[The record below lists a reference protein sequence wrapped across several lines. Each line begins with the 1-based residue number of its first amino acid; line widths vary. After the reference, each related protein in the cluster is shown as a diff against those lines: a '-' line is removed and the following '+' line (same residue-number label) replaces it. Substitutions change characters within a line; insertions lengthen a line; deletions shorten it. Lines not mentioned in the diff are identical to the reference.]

1 MVVNFANATHF
12 FAMLSGVI
20 AVVLL
25 LRYRAAMKKSGSVK
39 VVGGLKR
46 KYKVAFLPMV
56 LMFVIYFSTEIIK
69 ATYYP
74 VIAGVVIIVLAFV
87 GIIGLATLKMGASK
101 SDVAMA
107 RTFGLFR
114 STFIMLTF
122 TVAVA
127 LLNMQ

>member
-12 FAMLSGVI
+12 FAMLSGII

-56 LMFVIYFSTEIIK
+56 LMLVIYFSTEIIK

-74 VIAGVVIIVLAFV
+74 VIADVVIIVLTFV
-87 GIIGLATLKMGASK
+87 GIIGVATLKMGASK

>member
-1 MVVNFANATHF
+1 
-12 FAMLSGVI
+12 
-20 AVVLL
+20 
-25 LRYRAAMKKSGSVK
+25 MKKSGSVK
-39 VVGGLKR
+39 VVGGLKK

-74 VIAGVVIIVLAFV
+74 VIADVVIIALAFV
-87 GIIGLATLKMGASK
+87 GIIGLATLKMDASK
-101 SDVAMA
+101 SDATMA

-122 TVAVA
+122 TFAVA

>member
-1 MVVNFANATHF
+1 MIVNFANATHF
-12 FAMLSGVI
+12 FAMLSGII

-56 LMFVIYFSTEIIK
+56 LMLVIYFSTEIIK
-69 ATYYP
+69 APYYP
-74 VIAGVVIIVLAFV
+74 VIADVVIIVLAFV
-87 GIIGLATLKMGASK
+87 GIIDLATLKMDAAK
-101 SDVAMA
+101 SDAAMA

>member
-12 FAMLSGVI
+12 FAMLSGII

-39 VVGGLKR
+39 VVGGLKK

-74 VIAGVVIIVLAFV
+74 VIADVVIIALAFV
-87 GIIGLATLKMGASK
+87 GIIGLATLKMDASK
-101 SDVAMA
+101 SDATMA

-122 TVAVA
+122 TFAVA

>member
-25 LRYRAAMKKSGSVK
+25 LRYRDAMKKSGSVK

-46 KYKVAFLPMV
+46 KYKIAFLPMV

-69 ATYYP
+69 TTYYP
-74 VIAGVVIIVLAFV
+74 AIADVVIIVLAFV
-87 GIIGLATLKMGASK
+87 GIIGLATLKMAASK
-101 SDVAMA
+101 SDATMA

>member
-12 FAMLSGVI
+12 FAMLSGI
-20 AVVLL
+20 IDVVLL
-25 LRYRAAMKKSGSVK
+25 LRYRAAMKKSGSVN

-56 LMFVIYFSTEIIK
+56 LMLGIYFSTEIIK

-74 VIAGVVIIVLAFV
+74 VIADVVIIVLTFV

>member
-56 LMFVIYFSTEIIK
+56 LMLVIYFSTEIIK

-74 VIAGVVIIVLAFV
+74 VIADVVIIVLTFV

>member
-12 FAMLSGVI
+12 FAMLSGII

-56 LMFVIYFSTEIIK
+56 LMLVIYFSTEIIK

-74 VIAGVVIIVLAFV
+74 VIADVVIIVLTFV

>member
-39 VVGGLKR
+39 DVGGLKR
-46 KYKVAFLPMV
+46 KYKVSFLPMV

-74 VIAGVVIIVLAFV
+74 VIADVVIIVLAFV
-87 GIIGLATLKMGASK
+87 GIVGLATLKMDASK
-101 SDVAMA
+101 SDAAMA

>member
-25 LRYRAAMKKSGSVK
+25 LRYRDAMKKSGSVK

-46 KYKVAFLPMV
+46 KYKVAFLPLI
-56 LMFVIYFSTEIIK
+56 LMLIIYFSTEIIK

-74 VIAGVVIIVLAFV
+74 VIADVVIIALAFV
-87 GIIGLATLKMGASK
+87 GIIGLATLKMDASK
-101 SDVAMA
+101 SDATMA

>member
-1 MVVNFANATHF
+1 
-12 FAMLSGVI
+12 
-20 AVVLL
+20 
-25 LRYRAAMKKSGSVK
+25 MKKSGSVK

-56 LMFVIYFSTEIIK
+56 LMLVIYFSTEIIK

-74 VIAGVVIIVLAFV
+74 VIADVVIIVLAFV

>member
-1 MVVNFANATHF
+1 MVVNFANVTHF
-12 FAMLSGVI
+12 FAMLSGII

-56 LMFVIYFSTEIIK
+56 LMLVIYFSTEIIK

-74 VIAGVVIIVLAFV
+74 VIADVVIIVLAFV